1 MSADQKDKR
10 LLEFLENGKDWE
22 RKQTNIPGV
31 FLIRLP
37 QFRSRPACI
46 GVELDALNRGG
57 GGNRRRGI
65 ILRTSEEL
73 QQLLDIVTNKKLSE
87 LTSSIEKVNPVQQ
100 ANMGVHL
107 DNEILKY
114 KVVNLLLKN
123 LLMVSTSFCIIGLF
137 LYLVGMSNKIS
148 PVTGFNYILQIMSY

>member
-10 LLEFLENGKDWE
+10 LIEFLENGKDWE

-65 ILRTSEEL
+65 IIRTSNEL
-73 QQLLDIVTNKKLSE
+73 QQLLDIVTNKKLNE

-100 ANMGVHL
+100 TNVAANI
-107 DNEILKY
+107 DNEIFE
-114 KVVNLLLKN
+114 V
-123 LLMVSTSFCIIGLF
+123 
-137 LYLVGMSNKIS
+137 
-148 PVTGFNYILQIMSY
+148 

>member
-10 LLEFLENGKDWE
+10 LIEFLENGKDWE

-73 QQLLDIVTNKKLSE
+73 QQLLDIVRNKKLSE
-87 LTSSIEKVNPVQQ
+87 LTSSIEKVNPLQQ
-100 ANMGVHL
+100 ANIVANI
-107 DNEILKY
+107 DNEI
-114 KVVNLLLKN
+114 
-123 LLMVSTSFCIIGLF
+123 FEI
-137 LYLVGMSNKIS
+137 
-148 PVTGFNYILQIMSY
+148 

>member
-107 DNEILKY
+107 DNEIFE
-114 KVVNLLLKN
+114 V
-123 LLMVSTSFCIIGLF
+123 
-137 LYLVGMSNKIS
+137 
-148 PVTGFNYILQIMSY
+148 

>member
-10 LLEFLENGKDWE
+10 LIEFLDSGKDWE

-46 GVELDALNRGG
+46 GIELDALNRGG
-57 GGNRRRGI
+57 GSNRRRGI
-65 ILRTSEEL
+65 ILRTTDEL
-73 QQLLDIVTNKKLSE
+73 QQLLDIVNNKKLME

-100 ANMGVHL
+100 ANMGANL
-107 DNEILKY
+107 DTEI
-114 KVVNLLLKN
+114 
-123 LLMVSTSFCIIGLF
+123 FEI
-137 LYLVGMSNKIS
+137 
-148 PVTGFNYILQIMSY
+148 

>member
-10 LLEFLENGKDWE
+10 LIEFLENGKDWE

-100 ANMGVHL
+100 VNMGVHL
-107 DNEILKY
+107 DNEIFE
-114 KVVNLLLKN
+114 V
-123 LLMVSTSFCIIGLF
+123 
-137 LYLVGMSNKIS
+137 
-148 PVTGFNYILQIMSY
+148 

>member
-10 LLEFLENGKDWE
+10 LTEFLEKGKDWE

-65 ILRTSEEL
+65 ILRTREEL
-73 QQLLDIVTNKKLSE
+73 QQLLDMVTNKKLSE

-100 ANMGVHL
+100 ASMGANL
-107 DNEILKY
+107 DNEI
-114 KVVNLLLKN
+114 
-123 LLMVSTSFCIIGLF
+123 FEI
-137 LYLVGMSNKIS
+137 
-148 PVTGFNYILQIMSY
+148 

>member
-10 LLEFLENGKDWE
+10 LTEFLEKGKDWE

-65 ILRTSEEL
+65 ILRTNEEL
-73 QQLLDIVTNKKLSE
+73 QQLLDIVTNKKLIE

-100 ANMGVHL
+100 ANTGAKL
-107 DNEILKY
+107 DNEI
-114 KVVNLLLKN
+114 
-123 LLMVSTSFCIIGLF
+123 FEI
-137 LYLVGMSNKIS
+137 
-148 PVTGFNYILQIMSY
+148 

>member
-1 MSADQKDKR
+1 MSTDQKDKR
-10 LLEFLENGKDWE
+10 LIEFLENGKDWE

-100 ANMGVHL
+100 VNMGVHL
-107 DNEILKY
+107 DNEIFE
-114 KVVNLLLKN
+114 V
-123 LLMVSTSFCIIGLF
+123 
-137 LYLVGMSNKIS
+137 
-148 PVTGFNYILQIMSY
+148 

>member
-1 MSADQKDKR
+1 MSTDQKDKR
-10 LLEFLENGKDWE
+10 LIEFLENGKDWE

-37 QFRSRPACI
+37 QFRSRSACI

-100 ANMGVHL
+100 SSMGANP
-107 DNEILKY
+107 DNEI
-114 KVVNLLLKN
+114 
-123 LLMVSTSFCIIGLF
+123 FEI
-137 LYLVGMSNKIS
+137 
-148 PVTGFNYILQIMSY
+148 

>member
-1 MSADQKDKR
+1 MMSADQKDER
-10 LLEFLENGKDWE
+10 LVKFLENGKDWE

-57 GGNRRRGI
+57 GNRRRGI
-65 ILRTSEEL
+65 IIRTSNEL
-73 QQLLDIVTNKKLSE
+73 QQLLDIVTNKKLNE

-100 ANMGVHL
+100 TNVATNI
-107 DNEILKY
+107 DNEIFE
-114 KVVNLLLKN
+114 V
-123 LLMVSTSFCIIGLF
+123 
-137 LYLVGMSNKIS
+137 
-148 PVTGFNYILQIMSY
+148 